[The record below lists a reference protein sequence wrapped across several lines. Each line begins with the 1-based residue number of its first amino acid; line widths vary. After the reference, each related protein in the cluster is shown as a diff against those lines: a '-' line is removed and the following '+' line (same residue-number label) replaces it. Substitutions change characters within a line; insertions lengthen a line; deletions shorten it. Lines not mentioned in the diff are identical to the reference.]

1 MSNAL
6 TTTGG
11 GFLAASVDAYA
22 DLEAAAAELGGGAGG
37 GIYLKFNGNDGIF
50 TYGSTGDELP
60 MGSQVAFN
68 PMSLQKGYICWK
80 DEEVVDEVMVS
91 FSSKL
96 PDKGGLTDHGPYEE
110 KNDGWQEQTIVDFKM
125 VEEPFHDLVFKAT
138 GIGKRNAVAR
148 LMNDFIKSYKANP
161 GLIPIVEIGDV
172 EYESKAK
179 GARNAKKHAPVFKI
193 VAWVSEAD
201 LQAIQEGGEGDYD
214 RDDETPAL
222 TGPAEVEAEAEVE
235 APAPV
240 EEAARPAARP
250 ARPARAA
257 AAAPVEA
264 AVTEAPKAQVAARR
278 GRF

>member
-11 GFLAASVDAYA
+11 GFLAASADTYA

-60 MGSQVAFN
+60 LGSQVAFN
-68 PMSLQKGYICWK
+68 PTSLQKGYICWK
-80 DEEVVDEVMVS
+80 DEEVVDELMVP
-91 FSSKL
+91 FSARL
-96 PDKGGLTDHGPYEE
+96 PNKADLTDHGPYEE
-110 KNDGWQEQTIVDFKM
+110 KNDGWQEQSIVDFKM
-125 VEEPFHDLVFKAT
+125 TEEPFHDLVFKAT

-148 LMNDFIKSYKANP
+148 LMQDFVKSYKANP
-161 GLIPIVEIGDV
+161 GLIPIVEVDEV

-201 LQAIQEGGEGDYD
+201 LVAMQEGGAADYD
-214 RDDETPAL
+214 DGGQDEDREDTRAL
-222 TGPAEVEAEAEVE
+222 SAPEPEVEAEA
-235 APAPV
+235 PA
-240 EEAARPAARP
+240 EEAARPAAT
-250 ARPARAA
+250 RPARAA
-257 AAAPVEA
+257 RAAAPAPAAEA
-264 AVTEAPKAQVAARR
+264 APKAQTAARR